1 MSEEILKGL
10 DLIGQKIDAVSN
22 DSKASVEAVK
32 AEMKTLGEKQLELSR
47 ELASLQQKSAQQG
60 EVINA
65 DKSVGAQYVTS
76 NAYQALKGNV
86 SKVERAREIISTKAA
101 TPTTSTV
108 TTGITRNTIAM
119 PTQLAGIYDET
130 AELPLVIEGL
140 IPHIPVTS
148 SSVQYLKNSAFTNGA
163 KVVAEGTV
171 KPESTFQF
179 KLATANVE
187 TIAHY
192 TKITEQLAQDAPAVQ
207 AFINAK
213 MIYGLQL
220 KIDEQL
226 VNGQG
231 AESSELVGLLKD
243 ATTCTDY
250 STELTELKPSI
261 KTMVDFALGIKT
273 KLETIGYAPKYLI
286 LNPIDWASL
295 ALIKDTQGLYLLGG
309 PATVAGKTLW
319 GMSVVTTPSMP
330 QGKYLMSDFALGA
343 TIFDRQEVAVEIDRE
358 QDDFTK
364 NLFTIRVERRL
375 GLAVENPN
383 AIGGGAWSLPAE

>member
-65 DKSVGAQYVTS
+65 DKSVGAQYVNS
-76 NAYQALKGNV
+76 NAYKALKGNV

-101 TPTTSTV
+101 TTSTV
-108 TTGITRNTIAM
+108 TPGITRNTIAM
-119 PTQLAGIYDET
+119 PTQLAGIYDEN
-130 AELPLVIEGL
+130 AEMPLVIEGL

-148 SSVQYLKNSAFTNGA
+148 SSVQYLKASAFTNGA
-163 KVVAEGTV
+163 KVVAEGTA

-179 KLATANVE
+179 KLATANIE

-226 VNGQG
+226 VNGTG
-231 AESSELVGLLKD
+231 SEASQLTGLLKD

-250 STELTELKPSI
+250 STGLTELKPSI

-295 ALIKDTQGLYLLGG
+295 ALMKDTTGLYILGG
-309 PATVAGKTLW
+309 PASVAGKTLW

-343 TIFDRQEVAVEIDRE
+343 TIYDRQEVAVEIDRE

-375 GLAVENPN
+375 GLAVENPK
-383 AIGGGAWSLPAE
+383 AIGGGNWTLSAE

>member
-65 DKSVGAQYVTS
+65 DKSVGAQYVNS
-76 NAYQALKGNV
+76 NAYKALKGNV

-101 TPTTSTV
+101 TTSTV
-108 TTGITRNTIAM
+108 TPGITRNTIAM
-119 PTQLAGIYDET
+119 PTQLAGIYDEN
-130 AELPLVIEGL
+130 AEMPLVIEGL

-148 SSVQYLKNSAFTNGA
+148 SSVQYLKASAFTNGA
-163 KVVAEGTV
+163 KVVAEGTA

-179 KLATANVE
+179 KLATANIE

-226 VNGQG
+226 VNGTG
-231 AESSELVGLLKD
+231 SEASQLTGLLKD

-250 STELTELKPSI
+250 STQLTELKPSI

-295 ALIKDTQGLYLLGG
+295 ALMKDTTGLYILGG
-309 PATVAGKTLW
+309 PASVAGKTLW

-375 GLAVENPN
+375 GLAVENPK
-383 AIGGGAWSLPAE
+383 AIGGGDWTLPSD

>member
-10 DLIGQKIDAVSN
+10 DLIGKKIDAVSN

-65 DKSVGAQYVTS
+65 DKSVGAQYVNS

-119 PTQLAGIYDET
+119 PTQLAGIYDEN
-130 AELPLVIEGL
+130 AEMPLVMEGL

-148 SSVQYLKNSAFTNGA
+148 SSVQYLKASAFTNGA
-163 KVVAEGTV
+163 KVVAEGAA

-187 TIAHY
+187 TIAHF

-220 KIDEQL
+220 KIDEQI
-226 VNGQG
+226 VNGTG
-231 AESSELVGLLKD
+231 SEASQLTGLLD
-243 ATTCTDY
+243 TTNSTDY
-250 STELTELKPSI
+250 STDITALKASI
-261 KTMVDFALGIKT
+261 KNMADFALAIKT
-273 KLETIGYAPKYLI
+273 KLETAGYAPKYLI
-286 LNPIDWASL
+286 LNPIDWAAL
-295 ALIKDTQGLYLLGG
+295 ALMKDTNGLYILGG
-309 PATVAGKTLW
+309 PAAVAGKTLW

-358 QDDFTK
+358 QDDFIK

-375 GLAVENPN
+375 GLAVENPK
-383 AIGGGAWSLPAE
+383 AIGGGAWTLPTE

>member
-10 DLIGQKIDAVSN
+10 DLIGKKIDAVSN

-65 DKSVGAQYVTS
+65 DKSVGAQYVNS
-76 NAYQALKGNV
+76 NAYKALKGNV

-101 TPTTSTV
+101 TTSTV
-108 TTGITRNTIAM
+108 TPGVNRNTIAM
-119 PTQLAGIYDET
+119 PTQLAGIYDEN

-140 IPHIPVTS
+140 IPHIPVAS

-163 KVVAEGTV
+163 KVVAEGTA

-226 VNGQG
+226 VNGTG
-231 AESSELVGLLKD
+231 AEASQLTGLL
-243 ATTCTDY
+243 ATTNSTDY
-250 STELTELKPSI
+250 SADLEALKPSI
-261 KTMVDFALGIKT
+261 KTMADFALGIKT

-286 LNPIDWASL
+286 LNPIDWAGL
-295 ALIKDTQGLYLLGG
+295 ALMKDTTGLYILGG
-309 PATVAGKTLW
+309 PAAVAGKTLW

-375 GLAVENPN
+375 GLAVENPK
-383 AIGGGAWSLPAE
+383 AIGGGAWTLPAE

>member
-32 AEMKTLGEKQLELSR
+32 SEMKTLGEKQLELSR

-65 DKSVGAQYVTS
+65 DKSVGAQYVNS
-76 NAYQALKGNV
+76 NAYKALKGNV

-108 TTGITRNTIAM
+108 ATGITRNTIAV
-119 PTQLAGIYDET
+119 PTQLVGIYDEN
-130 AELPLVIEGL
+130 AEMPLVIEGL

-148 SSVQYLKNSAFTNGA
+148 SSVQYLKASAFSNNA
-163 KVVAEGTV
+163 KVVAEGAV

-226 VNGQG
+226 VNGKG

-261 KTMVDFALGIKT
+261 KTMADFALAIKT
-273 KLETIGYAPKYLI
+273 KLETTGYAPKYLI

-295 ALIKDTQGLYLLGG
+295 ALMKDTRGLYILGG
-309 PATVAGKTLW
+309 PASVAGKTLW

-375 GLAVENPN
+375 GLAVENPK

>member
-60 EVINA
+60 EIINA
-65 DKSVGAQYVTS
+65 DKSVGAQYVNS
-76 NAYQALKGNV
+76 NAYKALKGNV

-108 TTGITRNTIAM
+108 ATGITRNTIAV
-119 PTQLAGIYDET
+119 PTQLAGIYDEN
-130 AELPLVIEGL
+130 AEMPLVIEGL

-148 SSVQYLKNSAFTNGA
+148 SSVQYLKNSAFTNGV
-163 KVVAEGTV
+163 KVVAEGTA

-226 VNGQG
+226 VNGTG
-231 AESSELVGLLKD
+231 AEASQLTGLL
-243 ATTCTDY
+243 ATTNSTDY
-250 STELTELKPSI
+250 SADLDALKPSI
-261 KTMVDFALGIKT
+261 KTMADFALAIKT
-273 KLETIGYAPKYLI
+273 KLETNGYAPKYLI
-286 LNPIDWASL
+286 LNPIDWAGL
-295 ALIKDTQGLYLLGG
+295 ALMKDTNGLYILGG
-309 PATVAGKTLW
+309 PAAVAGKTLW

-375 GLAVENPN
+375 GLAVENPK

>member
-65 DKSVGAQYVTS
+65 DKSVGAQYVNS

-261 KTMVDFALGIKT
+261 KTMADFALAIKT
-273 KLETIGYAPKYLI
+273 KLETTGYAPKYLI

-295 ALIKDTQGLYLLGG
+295 ALMKDTRGLYILGG
-309 PATVAGKTLW
+309 PASVAGKTLW

-375 GLAVENPN
+375 GLAVENPK

>member
-47 ELASLQQKSAQQG
+47 ELTSLQQKSAQQG

-65 DKSVGAQYVTS
+65 DKSVGAQYVNS
-76 NAYQALKGNV
+76 NAYKALKGNV

-101 TPTTSTV
+101 TTSTV

-119 PTQLAGIYDET
+119 PTQLAGIYDEN
-130 AELPLVIEGL
+130 AEMPLVIEGL

-148 SSVQYLKNSAFTNGA
+148 SSVQYLKASAFTNGA
-163 KVVAEGTV
+163 KVVAEGTA

-179 KLATANVE
+179 KLATANIE

-226 VNGQG
+226 VNGTG
-231 AESSELVGLLKD
+231 SEASQLTGLLKD

-295 ALIKDTQGLYLLGG
+295 ALMKDTRGLYILGG
-309 PATVAGKTLW
+309 PASVAGKTLW

-375 GLAVENPN
+375 GLAVENPK
-383 AIGGGAWSLPAE
+383 AIGGGEWKLPAD

>member
-10 DLIGQKIDAVSN
+10 DLIGKKIDAVSN

-60 EVINA
+60 EIINA
-65 DKSVGAQYVTS
+65 DKSVGGQYVNS
-76 NAYQALKGNV
+76 NAYKALKGNV
-86 SKVERAREIISTKAA
+86 AKVERAREIISTKAA

-108 TTGITRNTIAM
+108 ATGITRNTIAV
-119 PTQLAGIYDET
+119 PTQLAGIYDEN
-130 AELPLVIEGL
+130 AEMPLVIEGL

-148 SSVQYLKNSAFTNGA
+148 SSVQYLKNSAFTNGV
-163 KVVAEGTV
+163 KVVAEGTA

-226 VNGQG
+226 VNGTG
-231 AESSELVGLLKD
+231 AEASQLTGLL
-243 ATTCTDY
+243 ATTNSTDY
-250 STELTELKPSI
+250 SADLDALKPSI
-261 KTMVDFALGIKT
+261 KTMADFALAIKT
-273 KLETIGYAPKYLI
+273 KLETNGYAPKYLI
-286 LNPIDWASL
+286 LNPIDWAGL
-295 ALIKDTQGLYLLGG
+295 ALMKDTNGLYILGG
-309 PATVAGKTLW
+309 PAAVAGKTLW

-375 GLAVENPN
+375 GLAVENPK
-383 AIGGGAWSLPAE
+383 AIGGGAWTLPTE

>member
-32 AEMKTLGEKQLELSR
+32 SEMKTLGEKQLELSR

-65 DKSVGAQYVTS
+65 DKSVGAQYVNS
-76 NAYQALKGNV
+76 NAYKALKGNV

-108 TTGITRNTIAM
+108 ATGITRNTIAV
-119 PTQLAGIYDET
+119 PTQLVGIYDEN
-130 AELPLVIEGL
+130 AEMPLVIEGL

-148 SSVQYLKNSAFTNGA
+148 SSVQYLKASAFSNNA
-163 KVVAEGTV
+163 KVVAEGAV

-261 KTMVDFALGIKT
+261 KTMADFALAIKT
-273 KLETIGYAPKYLI
+273 KLETTGYAPKYLI

-295 ALIKDTQGLYLLGG
+295 ALMKDTRGLYILGG
-309 PATVAGKTLW
+309 PASVAGKTLW

-375 GLAVENPN
+375 GLAVENPK
-383 AIGGGAWSLPAE
+383 AIGGGAWALPSD

>member
-10 DLIGQKIDAVSN
+10 DLIGKKIDAVSN

-60 EVINA
+60 EIINA
-65 DKSVGAQYVTS
+65 DKSVGGQYVNS
-76 NAYQALKGNV
+76 NAYKALKGNV
-86 SKVERAREIISTKAA
+86 AKVERAREIISTKAA

-319 GMSVVTTPSMP
+319 GMNVVTTPSMP

-375 GLAVENPN
+375 GLAVENPK

>member
-10 DLIGQKIDAVSN
+10 DLIGKKIDAVSN

-47 ELASLQQKSAQQG
+47 ELASLQQKSVQQG

-65 DKSVGAQYVTS
+65 DKSVGAQYVNS
-76 NAYQALKGNV
+76 NAYKALKGNV

-101 TPTTSTV
+101 TTSTV

-119 PTQLAGIYDET
+119 PTQLAGIYDEN
-130 AELPLVIEGL
+130 AEMPLVIEGL

-163 KVVAEGTV
+163 KVVAEGTA

-179 KLATANVE
+179 KLATANIE

-220 KIDEQL
+220 KVDEQL
-226 VNGQG
+226 VNGTG
-231 AESSELVGLLKD
+231 AESSQLTGLLKD

-250 STELTELKPSI
+250 STQLTDLKPSI

-286 LNPIDWASL
+286 LNPIDWAAL
-295 ALIKDTQGLYLLGG
+295 ALMKDTDGSYILGG
-309 PATVAGKTLW
+309 PATVLTKTLW

-330 QGKYLMSDFALGA
+330 KGKYLMSDFALGA

-375 GLAVENPN
+375 GLAVENPK
-383 AIGGGAWSLPAE
+383 AIGGGDWTLPSS

>member
-10 DLIGQKIDAVSN
+10 DLIGKKIDAVSN

-60 EVINA
+60 EIINA
-65 DKSVGAQYVTS
+65 DKSVGGQYVNS
-76 NAYQALKGNV
+76 NAYKALKGNV
-86 SKVERAREIISTKAA
+86 AKVERAREIISTKAA

-108 TTGITRNTIAM
+108 ATGITRNTIAV
-119 PTQLAGIYDET
+119 PTQLAGIYDEN
-130 AELPLVIEGL
+130 AEMPLVIEGL

-148 SSVQYLKNSAFTNGA
+148 SSVQYLKNSAFTNGV
-163 KVVAEGTV
+163 KVVAEGTA

-226 VNGQG
+226 VNGTG
-231 AESSELVGLLKD
+231 AEASQLTGLL
-243 ATTCTDY
+243 ATTNSTDY
-250 STELTELKPSI
+250 SADLDALKPSI
-261 KTMVDFALGIKT
+261 KTMADFALAIKT
-273 KLETIGYAPKYLI
+273 KLETNGYAPKYLI
-286 LNPIDWASL
+286 LNPIDWAGL
-295 ALIKDTQGLYLLGG
+295 ALMKDTNGLYILGG
-309 PATVAGKTLW
+309 PAAVAGKTLW

-375 GLAVENPN
+375 GLAVENPK

>member
-10 DLIGQKIDAVSN
+10 DLIGKKIDAVSN

-65 DKSVGAQYVTS
+65 DKSVGAQYVNS
-76 NAYQALKGNV
+76 NAYKALKGNV

-101 TPTTSTV
+101 TTSTV
-108 TTGITRNTIAM
+108 TPGITRNTITM
-119 PTQLAGIYDET
+119 PTQLAGIYDEN
-130 AELPLVIEGL
+130 AEMPLVIEGL

-148 SSVQYLKNSAFTNGA
+148 SSVQYLKASTFTNGA
-163 KVVAEGTV
+163 KVVAEGTA

-179 KLATANVE
+179 KLATANIE

-220 KIDEQL
+220 KVDEQL

-231 AESSELVGLLKD
+231 AESSQLTGLLKD

-250 STELTELKPSI
+250 STGLTELKPSI

-286 LNPIDWASL
+286 LNPIDWAAL
-295 ALIKDTQGLYLLGG
+295 ALMKDTDGSYILGG
-309 PATVAGKTLW
+309 PATVLSKTLW

-330 QGKYLMSDFALGA
+330 KGKYLMSDFALGA

-375 GLAVENPN
+375 GLAVENPK
-383 AIGGGAWSLPAE
+383 AIGGGDWTLPSS

>member
-10 DLIGQKIDAVSN
+10 DLIGKKIDAVSN

-65 DKSVGAQYVTS
+65 DKSVGAQYVNS
-76 NAYQALKGNV
+76 NAYKALKGNV

-101 TPTTSTV
+101 TTSTV
-108 TTGITRNTIAM
+108 TSGITRNTIAM
-119 PTQLAGIYDET
+119 PTQLAGIYDEN
-130 AELPLVIEGL
+130 AEIPLVIEGL

-163 KVVAEGTV
+163 KVVAEGTA

-179 KLATANVE
+179 KLATANIE

-226 VNGQG
+226 VNGTG
-231 AESSELVGLLKD
+231 AESSQLTGLLD
-243 ATTCTDY
+243 TTNSTDY
-250 STELTELKPSI
+250 STDITALKPSI
-261 KTMVDFALGIKT
+261 KTMADFALAIKT
-273 KLETIGYAPKYLI
+273 KLETNGYAPKYLI
-286 LNPIDWASL
+286 LNPIDWAGL
-295 ALIKDTQGLYLLGG
+295 ALMKDTDGVYILGG
-309 PATVAGKTLW
+309 PASVAGKTLW
-319 GMSVVTTPSMP
+319 GMSVVTTPSMT

-375 GLAVENPN
+375 GLAVENPK
-383 AIGGGAWSLPAE
+383 AIGGGAWTLPSA

>member
-10 DLIGQKIDAVSN
+10 DLIGKKIDAVSN

-65 DKSVGAQYVTS
+65 DKSVGAQYVNS
-76 NAYQALKGNV
+76 NAYKALKGNV

-101 TPTTSTV
+101 TTSTV
-108 TTGITRNTIAM
+108 TPGITRNTIAM
-119 PTQLAGIYDET
+119 PTQLAGIYDEN
-130 AELPLVIEGL
+130 AEMPLVIEGL

-148 SSVQYLKNSAFTNGA
+148 SSVQYLKNSVFTNGA
-163 KVVAEGTV
+163 KVVAEGTA

-179 KLATANVE
+179 KLATANIE

-226 VNGQG
+226 VNGTG
-231 AESSELVGLLKD
+231 AEASQLTGLLD
-243 ATTCTDY
+243 TTNSTDY
-250 STELTELKPSI
+250 STDITALKASI
-261 KTMVDFALGIKT
+261 KNMADFALAIKT
-273 KLETIGYAPKYLI
+273 KLETAGYAPKYLI
-286 LNPIDWASL
+286 LNPIDWAAL
-295 ALIKDTQGLYLLGG
+295 ALMKDTNGLYILGG
-309 PATVAGKTLW
+309 PASVAGKTLW

-375 GLAVENPN
+375 GLAVENPK
-383 AIGGGAWSLPAE
+383 AIGGGAWTLPSD

>member
-10 DLIGQKIDAVSN
+10 DLIGKKIDAVSN

-65 DKSVGAQYVTS
+65 DKSVGAQYVNS
-76 NAYQALKGNV
+76 NAYKALKGNV

-101 TPTTSTV
+101 TTSTV
-108 TTGITRNTIAM
+108 TPGVNRNTIAM
-119 PTQLAGIYDET
+119 PAQLAGIYDEN

-163 KVVAEGTV
+163 KVVAEGTA

-179 KLATANVE
+179 KLATANIE

-192 TKITEQLAQDAPAVQ
+192 TKITEQLAQDAPAVL

-226 VNGQG
+226 VNGTG
-231 AESSELVGLLKD
+231 AEASQLTGLL
-243 ATTCTDY
+243 ATTNSTDY
-250 STELTELKPSI
+250 STDLEALKPSI
-261 KTMVDFALGIKT
+261 KTMADFALGIKT
-273 KLETIGYAPKYLI
+273 KLETIGYAPKYLV
-286 LNPIDWASL
+286 LNPIDWAGL
-295 ALIKDTQGLYLLGG
+295 ALMKDTTGLYILGG
-309 PATVAGKTLW
+309 PAAVAGKTLW

-375 GLAVENPN
+375 GLAVENPK
-383 AIGGGAWSLPAE
+383 AIGGGAWTLPVE

>member
-10 DLIGQKIDAVSN
+10 DLIGKKIDAVSN

-65 DKSVGAQYVTS
+65 DKSVGAQYVNS
-76 NAYQALKGNV
+76 NAYKALKGNV

-101 TPTTSTV
+101 APTASTV
-108 TTGITRNTIAM
+108 TAGITRNTIAM
-119 PTQLAGIYDET
+119 PTQLAGIYDEN

-148 SSVQYLKNSAFTNGA
+148 SSVQYLKASASTNGA
-163 KVVAEGTV
+163 KVVAEGTA

-231 AESSELVGLLKD
+231 TESSELVGLLKD

-250 STELTELKPSI
+250 STNLTELKPSI

-375 GLAVENPN
+375 GLAVENPK
-383 AIGGGAWSLPAE
+383 AIGGGAWTLPAE

>member
-10 DLIGQKIDAVSN
+10 DLIGKKIDAVSN

-32 AEMKTLGEKQLELSR
+32 AEMKNLGEKQLELSR

-60 EVINA
+60 EIINA
-65 DKSVGAQYVTS
+65 DKSVGGQYVNS
-76 NAYQALKGNV
+76 NAYKALKGNV
-86 SKVERAREIISTKAA
+86 TKVERAREIISTKAA

-163 KVVAEGTV
+163 KVVAEGTA

-226 VNGQG
+226 VNGTG
-231 AESSELVGLLKD
+231 AEASQLTGLL
-243 ATTCTDY
+243 ATTNSTDY
-250 STELTELKPSI
+250 SADLDALKPSI
-261 KTMVDFALGIKT
+261 KTMADFALAIKT
-273 KLETIGYAPKYLI
+273 KLETNGYAPKYLI

-375 GLAVENPN
+375 GLAVENPK

>member
-32 AEMKTLGEKQLELSR
+32 AKMKTLGEKQLELSR
-47 ELASLQQKSAQQG
+47 ELAALQQKSAQQG

-65 DKSVGAQYVTS
+65 DKSVGAQYVNS
-76 NAYQALKGNV
+76 NAYKALKGNV

-101 TPTTSTV
+101 TTSTV
-108 TTGITRNTIAM
+108 TGITRNTIAM
-119 PTQLAGIYDET
+119 PTQLAGIYDEN
-130 AELPLVIEGL
+130 AEMPLVIEGL

-163 KVVAEGTV
+163 KVVAEGTA

-179 KLATANVE
+179 KLATANIE

-220 KIDEQL
+220 KIDEQI
-226 VNGQG
+226 VNGTG
-231 AESSELVGLLKD
+231 SEASQLTGLLD
-243 ATTCTDY
+243 TTNSTDY
-250 STELTELKPSI
+250 STDITALKASI
-261 KTMVDFALGIKT
+261 ESMADFALAIKT
-273 KLETIGYAPKYLI
+273 KLETAGYAPKYLI
-286 LNPIDWASL
+286 LNPIDWAAL
-295 ALIKDTQGLYLLGG
+295 ALMKDTNGLYILGG
-309 PATVAGKTLW
+309 PASVAGKTLW

-375 GLAVENPN
+375 GLAVENPK
-383 AIGGGAWSLPAE
+383 AIGGGAWTLPSK

>member
-65 DKSVGAQYVTS
+65 DKSVGAQYVNS
-76 NAYQALKGNV
+76 NAYKALKGNV

-101 TPTTSTV
+101 TTSTV
-108 TTGITRNTIAM
+108 TPGITRNTIAM
-119 PTQLAGIYDET
+119 PAQLAGIYDEN
-130 AELPLVIEGL
+130 AEMPLVIEGL
-140 IPHIPVTS
+140 IPHIPVAS

-163 KVVAEGTV
+163 KVVAEGTA

-179 KLATANVE
+179 KLATANIE

-226 VNGQG
+226 VNGTG
-231 AESSELVGLLKD
+231 AEASQLTGLL
-243 ATTCTDY
+243 ATTNSTDY
-250 STELTELKPSI
+250 SADLDALKPSI
-261 KTMVDFALGIKT
+261 KTMADFALGIKT

-286 LNPIDWASL
+286 LNPIDWAGL
-295 ALIKDTQGLYLLGG
+295 ALMKDTNGLYILGG
-309 PATVAGKTLW
+309 PAAVAGKTLW

-375 GLAVENPN
+375 GLAVENPK
-383 AIGGGAWSLPAE
+383 AIGGGAWTLPAE

>member
-60 EVINA
+60 EIINA
-65 DKSVGAQYVTS
+65 DKSVGAQYVNS

-101 TPTTSTV
+101 TPTSSTV
-108 TTGITRNTIAM
+108 ATGITRNTIAV
-119 PTQLAGIYDET
+119 PTQLAGIYDEN
-130 AELPLVIEGL
+130 AEMPLVIEGL

-163 KVVAEGTV
+163 KVVAEGTA

-179 KLATANVE
+179 KLATANIE

-226 VNGQG
+226 VNGTG
-231 AESSELVGLLKD
+231 AEASQLTGLL
-243 ATTCTDY
+243 ATTNSTDY
-250 STELTELKPSI
+250 STDLDALKPSI
-261 KTMVDFALGIKT
+261 KTMADFALTIKT
-273 KLETIGYAPKYLI
+273 KLETNGYAPKYLI
-286 LNPIDWASL
+286 LNPIDWAGL
-295 ALIKDTQGLYLLGG
+295 ALMKDTNGLYILGG
-309 PATVAGKTLW
+309 PAAVAGKTLW

-375 GLAVENPN
+375 GLAVENPK
-383 AIGGGAWSLPAE
+383 AIGGGAWSLPTE

>member
-65 DKSVGAQYVTS
+65 DKSVGAQYVNS
-76 NAYQALKGNV
+76 NAYKALKGNV

-101 TPTTSTV
+101 TTSTV
-108 TTGITRNTIAM
+108 TPGITRNTIAM
-119 PTQLAGIYDET
+119 PTQLAGIYDEN
-130 AELPLVIEGL
+130 AEMPLVIEGL

-148 SSVQYLKNSAFTNGA
+148 SSVQYLKASAFTNGA
-163 KVVAEGTV
+163 KVVAEGTA

-179 KLATANVE
+179 KLATANIE

-226 VNGQG
+226 VDGTG
-231 AESSELVGLLKD
+231 AESSQLTGLLKD

-250 STELTELKPSI
+250 STGLTELKPSI

-295 ALIKDTQGLYLLGG
+295 ALMKDTSGLYILGG
-309 PATVAGKTLW
+309 PASVAGKTLW

-343 TIFDRQEVAVEIDRE
+343 TIYDRQEVAVEIDRE

-375 GLAVENPN
+375 GLAVENPK
-383 AIGGGAWSLPAE
+383 AIGGGEWKLPAE

>member
-10 DLIGQKIDAVSN
+10 DLIGKKIDAVST

-32 AEMKTLGEKQLELSR
+32 SEMKTLGEKQLELSR

-65 DKSVGAQYVTS
+65 DKSVGAQYVNS
-76 NAYQALKGNV
+76 NAYKALKGNV

-163 KVVAEGTV
+163 KVVAEGTA

-179 KLATANVE
+179 KLATANIE

-231 AESSELVGLLKD
+231 SESAELVGLLD
-243 ATTCTDY
+243 TTNSTDY
-250 STELTELKPSI
+250 STDITALKPSI
-261 KTMVDFALGIKT
+261 KTMADFALAIKT
-273 KLETIGYAPKYLI
+273 KLETTGYAPKYLI

-295 ALIKDTQGLYLLGG
+295 ALMKDTRGLYILGG
-309 PATVAGKTLW
+309 PASVAGKTLW

-375 GLAVENPN
+375 GLAVENPK
-383 AIGGGAWSLPAE
+383 AIGGGAWTLPAE

>member
-10 DLIGQKIDAVSN
+10 DLIGKKIDAVSN

-65 DKSVGAQYVTS
+65 DKSVGAQYVNS
-76 NAYQALKGNV
+76 NAYKALKGNV

-101 TPTTSTV
+101 TTSTV
-108 TTGITRNTIAM
+108 TPGITRNTITM
-119 PTQLAGIYDET
+119 PTQLAGIYDEN
-130 AELPLVIEGL
+130 AEMPLVIEGL

-148 SSVQYLKNSAFTNGA
+148 SSVQYLKASTFTNGA
-163 KVVAEGTV
+163 KVVAEGTA

-179 KLATANVE
+179 KLATANIE

-220 KIDEQL
+220 KVDEQL
-226 VNGQG
+226 VNGTG
-231 AESSELVGLLKD
+231 TESSQLTGLL
-243 ATTCTDY
+243 ATTNCTDY
-250 STELTELKPSI
+250 STDITALKPSI
-261 KTMVDFALGIKT
+261 KTMADFALAIKT
-273 KLETIGYAPKYLI
+273 KLETNGYAPKYLI
-286 LNPIDWASL
+286 LNPIDWAGL
-295 ALIKDTQGLYLLGG
+295 ALMKETGGAYILGG
-309 PATVAGKTLW
+309 PAAVAGKTLW

-375 GLAVENPN
+375 GLAVENPK
-383 AIGGGAWSLPAE
+383 AIGGGDWTLPSS

>member
-10 DLIGQKIDAVSN
+10 DLIGKKIDAVSN

-65 DKSVGAQYVTS
+65 DKSVGAQYVNS
-76 NAYQALKGNV
+76 NAYKALKGNV

-101 TPTTSTV
+101 TTSTV

-119 PTQLAGIYDET
+119 PTQLAGIYDEN
-130 AELPLVIEGL
+130 AEMPLVMEGL

-148 SSVQYLKNSAFTNGA
+148 SSVQYLKASAFTNGA
-163 KVVAEGTV
+163 KVVAEGTA

-179 KLATANVE
+179 KLATANIE

-192 TKITEQLAQDAPAVQ
+192 TKITEQLAQDAPAIQ

-220 KIDEQL
+220 KIDEQI
-226 VNGQG
+226 VNGTG
-231 AESSELVGLLKD
+231 SEASQLTGLLD
-243 ATTCTDY
+243 TTNSTDY
-250 STELTELKPSI
+250 STDITALKASI
-261 KTMVDFALGIKT
+261 KSMADFALAIKT
-273 KLETIGYAPKYLI
+273 KLETAGYAPKYLI
-286 LNPIDWASL
+286 LNPIDWAAL
-295 ALIKDTQGLYLLGG
+295 ALMKDTNGLYILGG
-309 PATVAGKTLW
+309 PASVAGKTLW
-319 GMSVVTTPSMP
+319 GMSVVTTPSMS

-364 NLFTIRVERRL
+364 NLFTIRVERRV
-375 GLAVENPN
+375 GLAVENPK
-383 AIGGGAWSLPAE
+383 AIGGGAWSLPTE

>member
-65 DKSVGAQYVTS
+65 DKSVGAQYVNS
-76 NAYQALKGNV
+76 DAYKALKGNV

-101 TPTTSTV
+101 TTSTV
-108 TTGITRNTIAM
+108 SPGITRNTIAM
-119 PTQLAGIYDET
+119 PTQLAGIYDEN
-130 AELPLVIEGL
+130 AEMPLVIEGL

-148 SSVQYLKNSAFTNGA
+148 SSVQYLKASAFTNGA
-163 KVVAEGTV
+163 KVVAEGTA

-179 KLATANVE
+179 KLATANIE

-226 VNGQG
+226 VNGTG
-231 AESSELVGLLKD
+231 AEASQLTGLLKD
-243 ATTCTDY
+243 TTTCTDY

-286 LNPIDWASL
+286 LNPIDWANL
-295 ALIKDTQGLYLLGG
+295 ALMKDTRGLYILGG
-309 PATVAGKTLW
+309 PASVAGKTLW

-375 GLAVENPN
+375 GLAVENPK
-383 AIGGGAWSLPAE
+383 AIGGGDWTLPAE

>member
-10 DLIGQKIDAVSN
+10 DLIGKKIDAVSN

-65 DKSVGAQYVTS
+65 DKSVGAQYVNS
-76 NAYQALKGNV
+76 NAYKALKGNV

-101 TPTTSTV
+101 TPTTSTA
-108 TTGITRNTIAM
+108 TTGTTRNTIAM
-119 PTQLAGIYDET
+119 PTQLAGIYDEN
-130 AELPLVIEGL
+130 AEMPLVIEGL

-163 KVVAEGTV
+163 KVVAEGTA

-179 KLATANVE
+179 KLATANIE

-226 VNGQG
+226 VNGTG
-231 AESSELVGLLKD
+231 AESSQLTGLL
-243 ATTCTDY
+243 ATTNSTDY
-250 STELTELKPSI
+250 SADLDALKPSI
-261 KTMVDFALGIKT
+261 KTMADFALGIKT

-286 LNPIDWASL
+286 LNPIDWAGL
-295 ALIKDTQGLYLLGG
+295 ALMKDTNGLYILGG
-309 PATVAGKTLW
+309 PVAVAGKTLW
-319 GMSVVTTPSMP
+319 GMSVVTTPSVP

-375 GLAVENPN
+375 GLAVENPK
-383 AIGGGAWSLPAE
+383 AIGGGAWALPAE

>member
-10 DLIGQKIDAVSN
+10 DLIGKKIDAVSN

-60 EVINA
+60 EIINA
-65 DKSVGAQYVTS
+65 DKSVGAQYVNS
-76 NAYQALKGNV
+76 NAYKALKGNV

-101 TPTTSTV
+101 TTSTV

-130 AELPLVIEGL
+130 AEMPLVIEGL

-148 SSVQYLKNSAFTNGA
+148 SSVQYLKNSAFTNGV

-226 VNGQG
+226 VNGTGTEASQ
-231 AESSELVGLLKD
+231 LTGLL
-243 ATTCTDY
+243 ATTNSTDY
-250 STELTELKPSI
+250 SADLDALKPSI
-261 KTMVDFALGIKT
+261 KTMADFALAIKT
-273 KLETIGYAPKYLI
+273 KLETNGYAPKYLI
-286 LNPIDWASL
+286 LNPIDWAGL
-295 ALIKDTQGLYLLGG
+295 ALMKDTNGLYILGG

-375 GLAVENPN
+375 GLAVENPK

>member
-65 DKSVGAQYVTS
+65 DKSVGAQYVNS
-76 NAYQALKGNV
+76 NAYKALKGNV

-101 TPTTSTV
+101 TTSTV

-119 PTQLAGIYDET
+119 PTQLAGIYDEN
-130 AELPLVIEGL
+130 AEMPLVIEGL

-148 SSVQYLKNSAFTNGA
+148 SSVQYLKASAFTNGA
-163 KVVAEGTV
+163 KVVAEGTA

-179 KLATANVE
+179 KLATANIE

-226 VNGQG
+226 VNGTG
-231 AESSELVGLLKD
+231 AEASQLTGLLKD

-250 STELTELKPSI
+250 SAGLTELKPSI

-295 ALIKDTQGLYLLGG
+295 ALMKDTRGLYILGG
-309 PATVAGKTLW
+309 PASVAGKTLW

-375 GLAVENPN
+375 GLAVENPK
-383 AIGGGAWSLPAE
+383 AIGGGAWTLPSD

>member
-10 DLIGQKIDAVSN
+10 DLIGKKIDAVSN

-65 DKSVGAQYVTS
+65 DESVGAQYVNS
-76 NAYQALKGNV
+76 NAYKALKGNV

-101 TPTTSTV
+101 TTSTV
-108 TTGITRNTIAM
+108 TGGITRNTIAM
-119 PTQLAGIYDET
+119 PTQLAGIYDEN
-130 AELPLVIEGL
+130 AEMPLVIEGL

-163 KVVAEGTV
+163 KVVAEGTA

-179 KLATANVE
+179 KLATANIE

-226 VNGQG
+226 VNGTG
-231 AESSELVGLLKD
+231 AEASQLTGLL
-243 ATTCTDY
+243 ATTNSTDY
-250 STELTELKPSI
+250 STDLEALKPSI
-261 KTMVDFALGIKT
+261 KTMADFALAIKT
-273 KLETIGYAPKYLI
+273 KLETAGYAPKYLI
-286 LNPIDWASL
+286 LNPIDWAAL
-295 ALIKDTQGLYLLGG
+295 ALMKDTNGLYILGG
-309 PATVAGKTLW
+309 PAAVAGKTLW

-375 GLAVENPN
+375 GLAVENPK
-383 AIGGGAWSLPAE
+383 AIGGGAWTLPTE

>member
-10 DLIGQKIDAVSN
+10 DLIGKKIDAVSN

-65 DKSVGAQYVTS
+65 DKSVGAQYVNS
-76 NAYQALKGNV
+76 NAYKALKGNV

-101 TPTTSTV
+101 TTSTV

-119 PTQLAGIYDET
+119 PTQLAGIYDEN
-130 AELPLVIEGL
+130 AEMSLVIEGL

-163 KVVAEGTV
+163 KVVAEGTA

-179 KLATANVE
+179 KLATANIE

-226 VNGQG
+226 VNGTG
-231 AESSELVGLLKD
+231 AESSQLTGLLKD

-250 STELTELKPSI
+250 STQLTELKPSI

-286 LNPIDWASL
+286 LNPIDWAAL
-295 ALIKDTQGLYLLGG
+295 ALMKDTDGSYILGG
-309 PATVAGKTLW
+309 PATVLSKTLW

-330 QGKYLMSDFALGA
+330 KGKYLMSDFALGA

-375 GLAVENPN
+375 GLAVENPK
-383 AIGGGAWSLPAE
+383 AIGGGDWTLPSS

>member
-65 DKSVGAQYVTS
+65 DKSVGAQYVNS
-76 NAYQALKGNV
+76 NAYKALKSNV

-101 TPTTSTV
+101 TTSTV
-108 TTGITRNTIAM
+108 TPGIARNTIAM
-119 PTQLAGIYDET
+119 PTQLAGIYDEN
-130 AELPLVIEGL
+130 AEMPLVIEGL

-163 KVVAEGTV
+163 KVVAEGTA

-179 KLATANVE
+179 KLATANIE

-250 STELTELKPSI
+250 STDLTELKPSI

-273 KLETIGYAPKYLI
+273 KLETIGYAPKYLT

-375 GLAVENPN
+375 GLAVENPK
-383 AIGGGAWSLPAE
+383 AIGGGAWTLPSD

>member
-47 ELASLQQKSAQQG
+47 ELASLQQKSSQQG

-65 DKSVGAQYVTS
+65 DKSVGAQYVNS
-76 NAYQALKGNV
+76 NAYKALKGNV

-101 TPTTSTV
+101 TTSTV
-108 TTGITRNTIAM
+108 TPGIARNTIAM
-119 PTQLAGIYDET
+119 PTQLAGIYDEN
-130 AELPLVIEGL
+130 AEMPLVIEGL

-148 SSVQYLKNSAFTNGA
+148 SSVQYLKASAFTNGA
-163 KVVAEGTV
+163 KVVAEGTA

-179 KLATANVE
+179 KLATANIE

-226 VNGQG
+226 VNGTG
-231 AESSELVGLLKD
+231 SEASQLTGLLKD

-250 STELTELKPSI
+250 STQLTELKPSI

-295 ALIKDTQGLYLLGG
+295 ALMKDTTGLYILGG
-309 PATVAGKTLW
+309 PASVAGKTLW

-343 TIFDRQEVAVEIDRE
+343 TIYDRQEVAVEIDRE

-375 GLAVENPN
+375 GLAVENPK
-383 AIGGGAWSLPAE
+383 AIGGGAWTLPSD

>member
-65 DKSVGAQYVTS
+65 DKSVGAQYVNS

-101 TPTTSTV
+101 TTSTV
-108 TTGITRNTIAM
+108 TTGITRNTIAV
-119 PTQLAGIYDET
+119 PTQLAGIYDEN
-130 AELPLVIEGL
+130 AEMPLVIEGL

-148 SSVQYLKNSAFTNGA
+148 SSVQYLKASAFTNGT
-163 KVVAEGTV
+163 KVVAEGTA

-179 KLATANVE
+179 KLATANIE

-220 KIDEQL
+220 KIDEQI
-226 VNGQG
+226 VNGTG
-231 AESSELVGLLKD
+231 SEASQLTGLLD
-243 ATTCTDY
+243 TTNSTDY
-250 STELTELKPSI
+250 STDINALKASI
-261 KTMVDFALGIKT
+261 KNMADFALAIKT
-273 KLETIGYAPKYLI
+273 KLETAGYAPKYLI
-286 LNPIDWASL
+286 LNPIDWAAL
-295 ALIKDTQGLYLLGG
+295 ALMKDTNGLYILGG
-309 PATVAGKTLW
+309 PASVAGKTLW

-375 GLAVENPN
+375 GLAVENPK
-383 AIGGGAWSLPAE
+383 AIGGGAWTLPAD

>member
-10 DLIGQKIDAVSN
+10 DLIGKKIDAVSN

-65 DKSVGAQYVTS
+65 DKSVGAQYVNS
-76 NAYQALKGNV
+76 NAYKALKGNV

-119 PTQLAGIYDET
+119 PTQLAGIYDEN
-130 AELPLVIEGL
+130 AEMPLVIEGL

-163 KVVAEGTV
+163 KVVAEGTA

-179 KLATANVE
+179 KLATANIE

-226 VNGQG
+226 VDGTG
-231 AESSELVGLLKD
+231 AEASQLTGLL
-243 ATTCTDY
+243 ATTNSTDY
-250 STELTELKPSI
+250 SADLEALKPSI
-261 KTMVDFALGIKT
+261 KTMADFALAIKT
-273 KLETIGYAPKYLI
+273 KLETNGYAPKYLI

-295 ALIKDTQGLYLLGG
+295 ALIKDPQGLYLLGG

-375 GLAVENPN
+375 GLAVENPK
-383 AIGGGAWSLPAE
+383 AIGGGAWTLPSE

>member
-10 DLIGQKIDAVSN
+10 DLIGKKIDAVSN

-47 ELASLQQKSAQQG
+47 ELASLQQKSAQKG
-60 EVINA
+60 EVINT
-65 DKSVGAQYVTS
+65 DKSVGAQYVNS

-101 TPTTSTV
+101 TTSTV

-119 PTQLAGIYDET
+119 PTQLAGIYDEN
-130 AELPLVIEGL
+130 AEMPLVIEGL

-163 KVVAEGTV
+163 NVVAEGTA

-179 KLATANVE
+179 KLATANIE

-226 VNGQG
+226 VNGAG
-231 AESSELVGLLKD
+231 AESSQLTGLLKD

-250 STELTELKPSI
+250 STQLTELKPSI

-273 KLETIGYAPKYLI
+273 KLETIGYAPMYLI
-286 LNPIDWASL
+286 LNPIDWAAL
-295 ALIKDTQGLYLLGG
+295 ALMKDTDGSYILGG
-309 PATVAGKTLW
+309 PATVLSKTLW

-330 QGKYLMSDFALGA
+330 HGKYLMSDFALGA

-375 GLAVENPN
+375 GLAVENPK
-383 AIGGGAWSLPAE
+383 AIGGGEWKLPTQ

>member
-10 DLIGQKIDAVSN
+10 DLIGKKIDAVSN

-65 DKSVGAQYVTS
+65 DKSVGAQYVNS
-76 NAYQALKGNV
+76 NAYKALKGNV

-108 TTGITRNTIAM
+108 ATGITRNTIAM

-163 KVVAEGTV
+163 KVVAEGAA

-375 GLAVENPN
+375 GLAVENPK
-383 AIGGGAWSLPAE
+383 AIGGGTWSLPAE

>member
-10 DLIGQKIDAVSN
+10 DLIGQKIDAVSKDTN
-22 DSKASVEAVK
+22 ASVEAVK
-32 AEMKTLGEKQLELSR
+32 SEMKTLGEKQLELSR

-65 DKSVGAQYVTS
+65 DKSVGAQYVNS

-101 TPTTSTV
+101 TTSTV

-119 PTQLAGIYDET
+119 PTQLAGIYDEN
-130 AELPLVIEGL
+130 AEMPLVMEGL
-140 IPHIPVTS
+140 IPHIPVAS
-148 SSVQYLKNSAFTNGA
+148 SSVQYLKASTFTNNA
-163 KVVAEGTV
+163 KVVAEGAV

-226 VNGQG
+226 VNGTG
-231 AESSELVGLLKD
+231 AEASQLTGLL
-243 ATTCTDY
+243 ATTNSTDY
-250 STELTELKPSI
+250 SADLDALKPSI
-261 KTMVDFALGIKT
+261 KTMADFALAIKT
-273 KLETIGYAPKYLI
+273 KLETNGYAPKYLI
-286 LNPIDWASL
+286 LNPIDWAAL
-295 ALIKDTQGLYLLGG
+295 ALMKDTNGLYILGG
-309 PATVAGKTLW
+309 PAAVAGKTLW

-375 GLAVENPN
+375 GLAVENPK
-383 AIGGGAWSLPAE
+383 AIGGGAWTLPTD

>member
-10 DLIGQKIDAVSN
+10 DLIGQKIDAVSK

-32 AEMKTLGEKQLELSR
+32 SEMKTLGEKQLELSR

-65 DKSVGAQYVTS
+65 DKSVGAQYVNS
-76 NAYQALKGNV
+76 NAYKALKGNV

-101 TPTTSTV
+101 TTSTV
-108 TTGITRNTIAM
+108 TTGITRNTIAA
-119 PTQLAGIYDET
+119 PTQLAGIYDEN
-130 AELPLVIEGL
+130 AEMPLVIEGL

-163 KVVAEGTV
+163 KVVAEGTA

-220 KIDEQL
+220 KIDEQIIS
-226 VNGQG
+226 GTG
-231 AESSELVGLLKD
+231 SEASQLVGLLD
-243 ATTCTDY
+243 TTNCTDY
-250 STELTELKPSI
+250 STGLTELKPSI

-364 NLFTIRVERRL
+364 NLFTIRVERRM
-375 GLAVENPN
+375 GLAVENPKS
-383 AIGGGAWSLPAE
+383 IGGGAWTLPTE